1 MQGCDM
7 ADMETTAK
15 PRRQG
20 PKRSE
25 ASKAAILEAT
35 REEMIENGWRGF
47 SVDGVA
53 RRGRA
58 SKQTIYRWWPSIGAM
73 CVDAALAL
81 IPDTPSGMRDPVE
94 RITALILPIE
104 AAARIGSGHYVLR
117 TALLAAIDDD
127 DAGEKWRAWQ
137 QSQIRAPLRMVLAEL
152 AAKHVI
158 RRDWDVDEALET
170 LIGPL
175 WQRLLVM
182 RGPLNEGYSHAL
194 ATRMLAA
201 FSNHE

>member
-1 MQGCDM
+1 MSEQE
-7 ADMETTAK
+7 AKTK

-25 ASKAAILEAT
+25 TSKAAILEAT

-81 IPDTPSGMRDPVE
+81 IPDPPTGVRDPVE

-104 AAARIGSGHYVLR
+104 AAARIGSGHYVIR
-117 TALLAAIDDD
+117 TALMAAIDDE
-127 DAGEKWRAWQ
+127 DAGEKWRSWLQ
-137 QSQIRAPLRMVLAEL
+137 TQVRAPLRMVLAEL

-158 RRDWDVDEALET
+158 RRDWDIDDALET

-175 WQRLLVM
+175 WHRLLIS
-182 RGPLNEGYSHAL
+182 RGPLREGYSLAL

-201 FSNHE
+201 FADE

>member
-1 MQGCDM
+1 MSEP
-7 ADMETTAK
+7 ETKTK

-25 ASKAAILEAT
+25 TSKAAILEAT

-73 CVDAALAL
+73 CVDAAIAL
-81 IPDTPSGMRDPVE
+81 IPDAPGGVRDPVE

-117 TALLAAIDDD
+117 TALLAAIDDE
-127 DAGEKWRAWQ
+127 DAGEKWRSWQ
-137 QSQIRAPLRMVLAEL
+137 QDQIRAPLRMVLAEL

-158 RRDWDVDEALET
+158 RRDWDIDDALET

-175 WQRLLVM
+175 WHRLLIS
-182 RGPLNEGYSHAL
+182 RGPLKEGYSLAL

-201 FSNHE
+201 FADE

>member
-1 MQGCDM
+1 MSES
-7 ADMETTAK
+7 ETKAK

-58 SKQTIYRWWPSIGAM
+58 SKQTIYRWWPSIGSM
-73 CVDAALAL
+73 CVDAAIAL
-81 IPDTPSGMRDPVE
+81 IPDAPGGVRDPVE

-117 TALLAAIDDD
+117 AALLAAIDDE

-137 QSQIRAPLRMVLAEL
+137 QTHIRAPLRMVLAEL

-158 RRDWDVDEALET
+158 RRDWDIDDALET

-175 WQRLLVM
+175 WHRLLIS
-182 RGPLNEGYSHAL
+182 RGPLKEGYSLAL
-194 ATRMLAA
+194 ATRVLAA
-201 FSNHE
+201 FADE